1 MRKLF
6 VATLTACLLTSSAVY
21 ADAISDRKAA
31 MSNVGMAMGAAVK
44 MLKGQ
49 MDYDPVV
56 ASLAFATMNNAAIG
70 LTSLFP
76 KGTETGGKTT
86 AGPKIWSDMD
96 GFSSAVAK
104 FQADAAA
111 AVAAKPADMDAF
123 KAVFGK
129 VAGNCKACHEGFRV
143 ATQ

>member
-1 MRKLF
+1 MRKIF
-6 VATLTACLLTSSAVY
+6 FATLTACLLTSSAVY

-31 MSNVGMAMGAAVK
+31 MKNVGMAMGAAVK

-70 LTSLFP
+70 LTGLFP
-76 KGTETGGKTT
+76 EGSETGGKTT
-86 AGPKIWSDMD
+86 ASPKIWSDMG

-104 FQADAAA
+104 FQSDTAE
-111 AVAAKPADMDAF
+111 AVAAKPADLDAF

-129 VAGNCKACHEGFRV
+129 VAGNCKSCHEGYRV
-143 ATQ
+143 SN

>member
-6 VATLTACLLTSSAVY
+6 VGTLTACLLTSSAVY

-44 MLKGQ
+44 MLKGE

-70 LTSLFP
+70 FTSLFP
-76 KGTETGGKTT
+76 KGSETGGKTT
-86 AGPKIWSDMD
+86 SSPKIWSDMD
-96 GFSSAVAK
+96 GFSSGMAK
-104 FQADAAA
+104 FQADTAA

-129 VAGNCKACHEGFRV
+129 VAGNCKSCHETYRV
-143 ATQ
+143 AKQ